1 MSLRK
6 LMRNSV
12 LVAALAAFG
21 GHAATGADARDMR
34 VSVFEPPQGFY
45 PVYIIK
51 PWIDKVNAELSA
63 GNALRMFPGAI
74 LGSPVAQRDL
84 VTSGAADVALVVPT
98 YTPGVFPGTSVVEV
112 PYLAK
117 NSLEGAKVLNTLL
130 EEDLI
135 SDEYK
140 DYKVIGLF
148 TTPGYNVISTK
159 EGVKVPA
166 DIAGYKMRIPS
177 TYMNSLLGKLGAT
190 SISLPATQVYEG
202 LERKVI
208 DATMW
213 NYNATATFRLHEPAQ
228 NVTITKLGVT
238 PMAILMNKATYEA
251 LSPEDRAV
259 IDANSGRSFSEWAG
273 EVSDKY
279 EEDVRQRF
287 ISEGSV
293 KEYVPTEAEM
303 AEWQQAVANGGEVW
317 VAETN
322 GLDPAKGQQ
331 ILDRAKAVNP

>member
-6 LMRNSV
+6 MMRSSV
-12 LVAALAAFG
+12 LVAAMAAFG
-21 GHAATGADARDMR
+21 GIALSAAEAREMR
-34 VSVFEPPQGFY
+34 VSIFEPPQGFY
-45 PVYIIK
+45 PTHIVK

-63 GNALRMFPGAI
+63 GNSLRMYPGAI

-117 NSLEGAKVLNTLL
+117 SSVEGANVLNTLL
-130 EEDLI
+130 EEGLI
-135 SDEYK
+135 ADEFK
-140 DYKVIGLF
+140 DFKVIGLF

-159 EGVKVPA
+159 EGVRVPA

-177 TYMNSLLGKLGAT
+177 AYMNILLGKLGAT
-190 SISLPATQVYEG
+190 SISMPATQVYEG

-208 DATMW
+208 DAAMW
-213 NYNATATFRLHEPAQ
+213 NYNGVATFRLYEPAPHI
-228 NVTITKLGVT
+228 TLTKLGVT

-259 IDANSGRSFSEWAG
+259 IDANAGRAFSVWAG
-273 EVSDKY
+273 EVSDTY
-279 EEDVRQRF
+279 EEDARKRLQ
-287 ISEGSV
+287 SEGSV
-293 KEYVPTEAEM
+293 KEYVPSEAEM
-303 AEWQQAVANGGEVW
+303 AEWQKAVADGGEIW
-317 VAETN
+317 VAETA
-322 GLDPAKGQQ
+322 GLDAEKGQQ
-331 ILDRAKAVNP
+331 ILERAKAVNP

>member
-6 LMRNSV
+6 LMRSTV
-12 LVAALAAFG
+12 MVAAMAAFG
-21 GHAATGADARDMR
+21 GLALSAAEAREMR
-34 VSVFEPPQGFY
+34 VSIFEPPQGFY
-45 PVYIIK
+45 PVHIVK

-63 GNALRMFPGAI
+63 GNSLRMYPGAI

-117 NSLEGAKVLNTLL
+117 SSVEGAKVLNTLF
-130 EEDLI
+130 EEGLI
-135 SDEYK
+135 ADEYK

-159 EGVKVPA
+159 EGVRVPA
-166 DIAGYKMRIPS
+166 DIAGNKMRIPS
-177 TYMNSLLGKLGAT
+177 AYMNSLLGKLGAT
-190 SISLPATQVYEG
+190 SISMPATQVYEG

-208 DATMW
+208 DAAMW
-213 NYNATATFRLHEPAQ
+213 NYNGVATFRLYEPAPH
-228 NVTITKLGVT
+228 VTLTKLGVT
-238 PMAILMNKATYEA
+238 PMTILMNKATYES

-259 IDANSGRSFSEWAG
+259 IDANSGRAFAEWAG
-273 EVSDKY
+273 EISDKY

-287 ISEGSV
+287 LSEGSV
-293 KEYVPTEAEM
+293 KEYVPNDAEL
-303 AEWQQAVANGGEVW
+303 AEWQQAVADGGALW

-322 GLDPAKGQQ
+322 GLDAVKGQQ
-331 ILDRAKAVNP
+331 ILERAKAVNQ